1 MTKAAFFFHSGFLDI
16 DPILVRI
23 VDYNPSGAFHDDI
36 WWEPL
41 KTSLRWFL
49 EFPTLFFYLK
59 EVVLSL
65 SYRLFFASSSFITK
79 FCVSLTFFPLGF

>member
-49 EFPTLFFYLK
+49 EFPTLFF
-59 EVVLSL
+59 
-65 SYRLFFASSSFITK
+65 
-79 FCVSLTFFPLGF
+79 G